1 MTVRGWLRLAA
12 LASAVGLILASTD
25 LLSGLKAAQG
35 EHGSGKL
42 EGSWNI
48 SITGTPFRI
57 LRTVT
62 DGGVVD
68 AYAFPPFSPTAG
80 ALVNSGG
87 HGNWKKIGP
96 QTYAVTVLYFQ
107 LNPALNPT
115 FNILDTVGKVVE
127 TIQVSKDGQTYTS
140 VFSTTISFP
149 DGTLFIVNSGATSA
163 QRITV
168 EPLP

>member
-1 MTVRGWLRLAA
+1 MTVRGLVRLAV
-12 LASAVGLILASTD
+12 LAIVVGLITSSTD
-25 LLSGLKAAQG
+25 LPSALKAAQG
-35 EHGSGKL
+35 DGAGKL

-48 SITGTPFRI
+48 TITGTPFRI
-57 LRTVT
+57 LRTVA

-87 HGNWKKIGP
+87 HGNWTKIGP
-96 QTYAVTVLYFQ
+96 QTYAVTVHYFQ
-107 LNPALNPT
+107 LNPALNSS

-127 TIQVSKDGQTYTS
+127 TIQVSQDGQTYTS
-140 VFSTTISFP
+140 VFSTNISFP
-149 DGTLFIVNSGATSA
+149 DGTPFITNSGATSA
-163 QRITV
+163 QRIVV

>member
-1 MTVRGWLRLAA
+1 MTVMGGVRLAV
-12 LASAVGLILASTD
+12 LAIVVGSIMSSAD
-25 LLSGLKAAQG
+25 LPSGLKAAPG
-35 EHGSGKL
+35 EHGKL

-87 HGNWKKIGP
+87 HGNWKKTGP
-96 QTYAVTVLYFQ
+96 QTYAVTVVYFQ
-107 LNPALNPT
+107 LNPALNST

-127 TIQVSKDGQTYTS
+127 TIHVSKDGQTYTS
-140 VFSTTISFP
+140 VFSTSISFP
-149 DGTLFIVNSGATSA
+149 DGTPFITNAGATSA

>member
-1 MTVRGWLRLAA
+1 MTVKGWVRLAA
-12 LASAVGLILASTD
+12 LASVLALILASTD
-25 LLSGLKAAQG
+25 LPSGLKAAQG
-35 EHGSGKL
+35 EHGKL

-62 DGGVVD
+62 EGGVVD

-87 HGNWKKIGP
+87 HGNWNKIGP

-127 TIQVSKDGQTYTS
+127 TIHVSKDGQTYTS
-140 VFSTTISFP
+140 VFSTNISFP
-149 DGTLFIVNSGATSA
+149 DGTPFITNSGATSA

>member
-1 MTVRGWLRLAA
+1 MAVRGLVRLAGLAIVAA
-12 LASAVGLILASTD
+12 LIASSSDWSSAVT
-25 LLSGLKAAQG
+25 AAQDEG
-35 EHGSGKL
+35 GGKL

-48 SITGTPFRI
+48 AISGTPFRI
-57 LRTVT
+57 LRTVA

-68 AYAFPPFSPTAG
+68 AYAFPPFSPTPG

-96 QTYAVTVLYFQ
+96 QTYAVTVHYFQ

-127 TIQVSKDGQTYTS
+127 TIRVSKDGQSYTS
-140 VFSTTISFP
+140 VFTTNISFP
-149 DGTLFIVNSGATSA
+149 DGTPFITNPGATSA
-163 QRITV
+163 QRIVV
-168 EPLP
+168 EPLQ